1 MGRTAIDAYLVS
13 YVKKEEADL
22 IDATQAGIFRRIT

>member
-22 IDATQAGIFRRIT
+22 IDSTHAGMVGSRL